1 LQSSSYLLK
10 VGAVSERTFLE
21 EIHLKNVGVITQ
33 ANLEFAK
40 GLTVLT
46 GETGAGKTM
55 VLTALNLVLGGKSES
70 SLVRSGEDRLT
81 ASALFTIPK
90 KKIARFE
97 NLGIEVEDGSLSI
110 SRSVTTEGK
119 SKAVASGVSVSASVL
134 SDASDYLVEIHGQS
148 SGLNIAKGSKQRE
161 LLDRYAGSSFETML
175 TSYQDHLNTY
185 QNVKSRITELKKNAA
200 SREESLA
207 QLKLFNDSFLK
218 LKPLPDELG
227 AIDDEIS
234 RLSSVE
240 ELRIAVTQAM
250 QALESEDSGVI
261 NALALAKK
269 SLDAIKSKD
278 SKVEKFSDDFNEAFF
293 VLADVVPELTSYLE
307 SLEADPERLDF
318 LQERKSA
325 INSFIKKWSNE
336 GSADQGLRD
345 VIQKHSTISSSLEDL
360 TGGEQ
365 RIAELEKELSVCK
378 KNLVASAIEMTKE
391 RTNAAQKL
399 SSNVSN
405 EMHALSMPHTNLV
418 IEVASPNYE
427 SGLKEG
433 DFTTFGCDSVSMYLQ
448 THKDG
453 PLVSLAK
460 GASGGEMSRVMLAL
474 EVVLAASNPVGT
486 YVFDE
491 VDAGVGGAAAIE
503 VGRRLHALS
512 KDAQVIVVTHLPQVA
527 AWGDQH
533 YVVQKSSDGTVVSS
547 GVISVQGDER
557 VSEIARML
565 AGLQDSSSAKE
576 HAAELLNMRLKE

>member
-1 LQSSSYLLK
+1 
-10 VGAVSERTFLE
+10 VSERTFLE
-21 EIHLKNVGVITQ
+21 EIHLKNIGVITH
-33 ANLEFAK
+33 ASLEFDK

-81 ASALFTIPK
+81 ASALFSIPK
-90 KKIARFE
+90 KKVLGFE
-97 NLGIEVEDGSLSI
+97 ELGIEIEDGSLSI

-119 SKAVASGVSVSASVL
+119 SKAVASGVNVSASAL
-134 SDASDYLVEIHGQS
+134 SDVSEHLVEIHGQS

-161 LLDRYAGSSFETML
+161 LLDRFAGSSL
-175 TSYQDHLNTY
+175 QNVLAIYQEHLSTY
-185 QNVKSRITELKKNAA
+185 QHTKNRIQELKKNTA

-207 QLKLFNDSFLK
+207 QLKLFSESFTK
-218 LKPLPDELG
+218 LKPVADELS

-261 NALALAKK
+261 GALALAKK
-269 SLDAIKSKD
+269 SLDAVKSKD

-293 VLADVVPELTSYLE
+293 VLADVVPDLTSYLQ

-325 INSFIKKWSNE
+325 LNTFIKKWSSE
-336 GSADQGLRD
+336 VTAEQGLKD
-345 VIQKHSTISSSLEDL
+345 VIQKYSTISSSLEDL
-360 TGGEQ
+360 SGGEE
-365 RIAELEKELSVCK
+365 RIAELEKELTAAK
-378 KNLVASAIEMTKE
+378 KSLVGSAKKLTEE
-391 RTNAAQKL
+391 RTKSAQKL
-399 SSNVSN
+399 SFKVSE

-418 IEVASPNYE
+418 IEVTPPNYE
-427 SGLKEG
+427 SGLKES
-433 DFTTFGCDSVSMYLQ
+433 DFTTFGCDGVSMFLQ

-453 PLVSLAK
+453 PLVSLSK

-512 KDAQVIVVTHLPQVA
+512 KNAQVIVVTHLPQVA

-533 YVVQKSSDGTVVSS
+533 YVVEKSTDGTVVSS
-547 GVISVQGDER
+547 GVTSVQGEDR
-557 VSEIARML
+557 ISEIARML
-565 AGLQDSSSAKE
+565 AGLQESSSAKE
-576 HAAELLNMRLKE
+576 HAAELLNMRLQG

>member
-1 LQSSSYLLK
+1 
-10 VGAVSERTFLE
+10 VSERTFLD

-418 IEVASPNYE
+418 IEVTSPNYE

>member
-1 LQSSSYLLK
+1 M
-10 VGAVSERTFLE
+10 SERTFLD

-261 NALALAKK
+261 NALATAKK

-325 INSFIKKWSNE
+325 INAFIKKWSNE
-336 GSADQGLRD
+336 GTADQGLRD

-391 RTNAAQKL
+391 RTSAAQKL

-418 IEVASPNYE
+418 IEVTSPNYE

-547 GVISVQGDER
+547 GVNSVQGDER
-557 VSEIARML
+557 ISEIARML

-576 HAAELLNMRLKE
+576 HAAELLNLRLKE

>member
-1 LQSSSYLLK
+1 LK

-21 EIHLKNVGVITQ
+21 EIHLKNIGVITH
-33 ANLEFAK
+33 ASLEFDK

-81 ASALFTIPK
+81 ASALFSIPK
-90 KKIARFE
+90 KKVLGFE
-97 NLGIEVEDGSLSI
+97 ELGIEIEDGSLSI

-119 SKAVASGVSVSASVL
+119 SKAVASGVNVSASAL
-134 SDASDYLVEIHGQS
+134 SDVSEHLVEIHGQS

-161 LLDRYAGSSFETML
+161 LLDRFAGSSL
-175 TSYQDHLNTY
+175 QNVLAIYQEHLSTY
-185 QNVKSRITELKKNAA
+185 QHTKNRIQELKKNTA

-207 QLKLFNDSFLK
+207 QLKLFSESFTK
-218 LKPLPDELG
+218 LKPVADELS

-261 NALALAKK
+261 GALALAKK
-269 SLDAIKSKD
+269 SLDAVKSKD

-293 VLADVVPELTSYLE
+293 VLADVVPDLTSYLQ

-325 INSFIKKWSNE
+325 LNTFIKKWSSE
-336 GSADQGLRD
+336 VTAEQGLKD
-345 VIQKHSTISSSLEDL
+345 VIQKYSTISSSLEDL
-360 TGGEQ
+360 SGGEE
-365 RIAELEKELSVCK
+365 RIAELEKELTAAK
-378 KNLVASAIEMTKE
+378 KSLVGSAKKLTEE
-391 RTNAAQKL
+391 RTKSAQKL
-399 SSNVSN
+399 SFKVSE

-418 IEVASPNYE
+418 IEVTPPNYE
-427 SGLKEG
+427 SGLKES
-433 DFTTFGCDSVSMYLQ
+433 DFTTFGCDGVSMFLQ

-453 PLVSLAK
+453 PLVSLSK

-512 KDAQVIVVTHLPQVA
+512 KNAQVIVVTHLPQVA

-533 YVVQKSSDGTVVSS
+533 YVVEKSTDGTVVSS
-547 GVISVQGDER
+547 GVTSVQGEDR
-557 VSEIARML
+557 ISEIARML
-565 AGLQDSSSAKE
+565 AGLQESSSAKE
-576 HAAELLNMRLKE
+576 HAAELLNMRLQG

>member
-1 LQSSSYLLK
+1 M
-10 VGAVSERTFLE
+10 SERTFLE
-21 EIHLKNVGVITQ
+21 EIHLKNIGVITH
-33 ANLEFAK
+33 ASLEFDK

-81 ASALFTIPK
+81 ASALFSIPK
-90 KKIARFE
+90 KKVLGFE
-97 NLGIEVEDGSLSI
+97 ELGIEIEDGSLSI

-119 SKAVASGVSVSASVL
+119 SKAVASGVNVSASAL
-134 SDASDYLVEIHGQS
+134 SDVSEHLVEIHGQS

-161 LLDRYAGSSFETML
+161 LLDRFAGSSL
-175 TSYQDHLNTY
+175 QNVLAIYQEHLSTY
-185 QNVKSRITELKKNAA
+185 QHTKNRIQELKKNTA

-207 QLKLFNDSFLK
+207 QLKLFSESFTK
-218 LKPLPDELG
+218 LKPVADELS

-261 NALALAKK
+261 GALALAKK
-269 SLDAIKSKD
+269 SLDAVKSKD

-293 VLADVVPELTSYLE
+293 VLVDVVPDLTSYLQ

-318 LQERKSA
+318 LQDRKSA
-325 INSFIKKWSNE
+325 LNTFIKKWSSE
-336 GSADQGLRD
+336 VTAEQGLKD
-345 VIQKHSTISSSLEDL
+345 VIQKYSTISSSLEDL
-360 TGGEQ
+360 SGGEE
-365 RIAELEKELSVCK
+365 RIAELEKELTAAK
-378 KNLVASAIEMTKE
+378 KSLVGSAKKLTEE
-391 RTNAAQKL
+391 RTKSAQKL
-399 SSNVSN
+399 SFKVSE

-418 IEVASPNYE
+418 IEVTPPNYE
-427 SGLKEG
+427 SGLKES
-433 DFTTFGCDSVSMYLQ
+433 DFTTFGCDGVSMFLQ

-453 PLVSLAK
+453 PLVSLSK

-512 KDAQVIVVTHLPQVA
+512 KNAQVIVVTHLPQVA

-533 YVVQKSSDGTVVSS
+533 YVVEKSNDGTVISS
-547 GVISVQGDER
+547 GVTSVQGEER
-557 VSEIARML
+557 ISEIARML
-565 AGLQDSSSAKE
+565 AGLQDSTSAKE
-576 HAAELLNMRLKE
+576 HAAELLNMRLQG

>member
-1 LQSSSYLLK
+1 LK

-90 KKIARFE
+90 KTIARFE
-97 NLGIEVEDGSLSI
+97 SLGIEVEDGSLSI

-418 IEVASPNYE
+418 IEVTSPNYE

>member
-1 LQSSSYLLK
+1 M
-10 VGAVSERTFLE
+10 SERTFLD

-261 NALALAKK
+261 NALATAKK

-336 GSADQGLRD
+336 GTADQGLRD

-418 IEVASPNYE
+418 IEVTSPNYE

>member
-1 LQSSSYLLK
+1 
-10 VGAVSERTFLE
+10 VSERTFLE

-90 KKIARFE
+90 KTIARFE
-97 NLGIEVEDGSLSI
+97 SLGIEVEDGSLSI

-418 IEVASPNYE
+418 IEVTSPNYE
-427 SGLKEG
+427 SGLKES

>member
-1 LQSSSYLLK
+1 M
-10 VGAVSERTFLE
+10 SERTFLE

-261 NALALAKK
+261 NALATAKK

-418 IEVASPNYE
+418 IEVTSPNYE